1 MASVAG
7 LSDGIVAGACL
18 LSAVV
23 IFSLLGRRG
32 TWQSAPWLGLAVL
45 ALALVNG
52 LFLIHDLTGTPRYR
66 PTSYDLIFLPAA
78 ALFLLP
84 IRVRVPRRTSRRKS
98 AARSPPTS
106 ALIAASLAAILY
118 LSIRP
123 ISAGTTEVDLERR
136 VRGDLRLRS
145 SRPTAP

>member
-1 MASVAG
+1 MTIRSERSNTRPILFALAISAGGVTAVELFARKAMASVAG

-45 ALALVNG
+45 ALALANG

-66 PTSYDLIFLPAA
+66 PTSS
-78 ALFLLP
+78 
-84 IRVRVPRRTSRRKS
+84 T
-98 AARSPPTS
+98 
-106 ALIAASLAAILY
+106 
-118 LSIRP
+118 
-123 ISAGTTEVDLERR
+123 
-136 VRGDLRLRS
+136 
-145 SRPTAP
+145 